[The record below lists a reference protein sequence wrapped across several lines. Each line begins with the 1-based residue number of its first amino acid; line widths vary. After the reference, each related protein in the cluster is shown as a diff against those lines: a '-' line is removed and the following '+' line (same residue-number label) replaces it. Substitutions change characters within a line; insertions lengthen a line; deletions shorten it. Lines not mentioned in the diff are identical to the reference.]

1 MDKKNILKEIKSLI
15 FSTDEKKEMFKD
27 AKVGELII
35 RVEAEE
41 FAEGLQVLLV
51 TEDGV
56 IPAGADLAGEHLLED
71 GTKITLDEA
80 GVITKVEKTDETPV
94 EAPVVEE
101 ELEEEMPVKEEEKEE
116 LVEEVKDEV
125 VAELTA
131 RIEKLE
137 AVVEEMLA
145 LSKDVAQFSK
155 KVEDKLDN
163 FIKDTPAE
171 LEFKSVKSQYNN
183 DVKRNAE
190 KTNDRLESIKN
201 FRKK

>member
-80 GVITKVEKTDETPV
+80 GVITKVEKTDELPV